1 MENLWSQKEAE
12 ELVKYYRGQGVGR
25 DIAMRVYS
33 SRLLGGVSD
42 LVLHGG
48 GNISV
53 KTQEENLLGQTV
65 EVLRVKGSGW
75 NMDTIEPEGLP
86 AVRLKPLQASIAL
99 DS

>member
-48 GNISV
+48 GNIC
-53 KTQEENLLGQTV
+53 LLYTSDAAD
-65 EVLRVKGSGW
+65 E
-75 NMDTIEPEGLP
+75 
-86 AVRLKPLQASIAL
+86 
-99 DS
+99 